1 MVNILLAGTAVGFQN
16 RYPDLEWMCR
26 DYESALPPELTIRVT
41 QEELEE
47 ERKKQEEAF
56 SDGYLETVCCYRKA
70 ANRLLS
76 RDTFVLH
83 GSVVELNGEGYVFL
97 APSGGGKTT
106 QTRLWQ
112 GYFGKAL
119 RVINGDKPL
128 IRMETQAGAPVFRAY
143 GTPWQ
148 GKEGMGCNA
157 SVPLKALF
165 FLEKSKSPSVAP
177 AEEGQTV
184 DRLFRQM
191 LMPKEAEGMR
201 RLLAM
206 ADALVCRVPAYI
218 LRCDMSENSVLC
230 AYQAVKGEKENEH
243 TAGL

>member
-1 MVNILLAGTAVGFQN
+1 MVNILLAGTAVGFEN

-26 DYESALPPELTIRVT
+26 GYETALPPELTIRVS

-47 ERKKQEEAF
+47 ERKKQEDAF

-112 GYFGKAL
+112 QHFGKAL

-148 GKEGMGCNA
+148 GKEGMGCNG

-191 LMPKEAEGMR
+191 LMPREAQGML
-201 RLLAM
+201 RLLTM

-218 LRCDMSENSVLC
+218 LRCDMTEKSVLC

>member
-112 GYFGKAL
+112 RYF
-119 RVINGDKPL
+119 
-128 IRMETQAGAPVFRAY
+128 
-143 GTPWQ
+143 
-148 GKEGMGCNA
+148 
-157 SVPLKALF
+157 
-165 FLEKSKSPSVAP
+165 
-177 AEEGQTV
+177 
-184 DRLFRQM
+184 
-191 LMPKEAEGMR
+191 
-201 RLLAM
+201 
-206 ADALVCRVPAYI
+206 
-218 LRCDMSENSVLC
+218 
-230 AYQAVKGEKENEH
+230 
-243 TAGL
+243 